1 MSEELT
7 SKKTF
12 KYFAFISYSHAD
24 KKIAK
29 KLQRKLEHYHLPITL
44 RKNYPE
50 LPKNLSPIFVDD
62 SDLVAKGTLKTAL
75 QDNLERA
82 NYLIVI
88 CSPNS
93 AKSEY
98 VNDEVEYF
106 IKLGRQD
113 HIIPFIVDGAPH
125 SQDNSLECFPPAL
138 FELPRENEEGEE
150 EEDINENK
158 EEKNFGENKDIF
170 FSMKDLNNFADQ
182 FEEEDN
188 ENDNDINDTS
198 NKIKS
203 APNKLTLT
211 TSRNKN
217 KKNSL
222 ESNEE
227 EEEEDENNSLYSEEQ
242 EIKAEIDSDEEIKF
256 DKFFDKPKNNKLK
269 SSQINDND
277 SSSLSDIDENEIFT
291 QIKKI
296 EEKMI
301 SNKKDW
307 STKGEVLGKERPKD
321 SLLTKSMDFEVGLK
335 APPIPDREFTD
346 KLESIIK
353 QRILDDLFDDPIKK
367 DIINLNEQKKAE
379 NDLDFEKSKKGLGEI
394 YEDKYLGNEK
404 TETKIDEIKKDCDIL
419 CNKLF
424 DIFKQ
429 MTNGTA
435 TPYDIQG
442 KKEEL
447 NSINITNIPAIQ
459 IEDIGNFISDNTS
472 KIKSGKEMFNIK
484 KTRNKNKEEMTPE
497 ELRNLHNRK
506 KRNIKSRIHKKENKK
521 KLENLT
527 QMLGSKFEAKIKM
540 KQERNKRLEKM
551 DKSQGKEFKSG
562 KFFGKINEM
571 AVKDEEKKIKNNK
584 ISE

>member
-1 MSEELT
+1 MFDIEKTSEFLNDIKDNTSIENIIKKKSNLT
-7 SKKTF
+7 KLLNLMLKEINSDIDINSLNNLKESQIW
-12 KYFAFISYSHAD
+12 AFIYNNSSQAINEFKTQLKNTNNIINELSKFNEEMNEKEGINEKKNLG
-24 KKIAK
+24 KKIK
-29 KLQRKLEHYHLPITL
+29 REKE
-44 RKNYPE
+44 
-50 LPKNLSPIFVDD
+50 VD
-62 SDLVAKGTLKTAL
+62 
-75 QDNLERA
+75 E
-82 NYLIVI
+82 
-88 CSPNS
+88 
-93 AKSEY
+93 E
-98 VNDEVEYF
+98 EME
-106 IKLGRQD
+106 
-113 HIIPFIVDGAPH
+113 
-125 SQDNSLECFPPAL
+125 E
-138 FELPRENEEGEE
+138 EENEEE
-150 EEDINENK
+150 EEDEDIKMDDKDDK
-158 EEKNFGENKDIF
+158 EDKNFGENKDIF

-188 ENDNDINDTS
+188 ENDIDDNNT

-203 APNKLTLT
+203 APNKLTLS
-211 TSRNKN
+211 TSRNKQ
-217 KKNSL
+217 KDL
-222 ESNEE
+222 EGE

-256 DKFFDKPKNNKLK
+256 DKFFDKPKK
-269 SSQINDND
+269 SKSKIDNEN
-277 SSSLSDIDENEIFT
+277 SSTESDFDENEIFT

-346 KLESIIK
+346 KLESMIK

-394 YEDKYLGNEK
+394 YEEKYLGNEN
-404 TETKIDEIKKDCDIL
+404 TESKVDEIKKDCDDL
-419 CNKLF
+419 CNQLF
-424 DIFKQ
+424 DIFNQ

-435 TPYDIQG
+435 TPYGIKG

-447 NSINITNIPAIQ
+447 NNINITNIPAIQ
-459 IEDIGNFISDNTS
+459 IEDLGNFISDNTE
-472 KIKSGKEMFNIK
+472 KIKSGKEMFNINK
-484 KTRNKNKEEMTPE
+484 IRSKNKEEMTSE
-497 ELRNLHNRK
+497 ELRNIHNRK

-521 KLENLT
+521 KLEELT

-540 KQERNKRLEKM
+540 KQERNKKLEKM
-551 DKSQGKEFKSG
+551 DKTQGKEFKSG

-571 AVKDEEKKIKNNK
+571 ATKEDEKKKKNNK
-584 ISE
+584 ITE